1 MGRPLTSEGTKFY
14 DFDIDPKGAS
24 MDDMD
29 SLFSRYPEWTENK
42 REIRLAGLLNEGSK
56 ILFEIESVWIPIHE
70 NAVEWNISGYSQ
82 SMGYIESMAI
92 KVMDEKI
99 LEIKAKVIPTNK
111 ALIDILNE
119 EIRPVISMISIGGK
133 FATFYMSFPDEA
145 A

>member
-99 LEIKAKVIPTNK
+99 LEIKAKVIPTNM
-111 ALIDILNE
+111 ALKEILKQ
-119 EIRPVISMISIGGK
+119 EIYPNISMISIGGK
-133 FATFYMSFPDEA
+133 FVSFNMSFPDGA